1 MTPALLLLR
10 FDAGRARAWM
20 RNLVA
25 ALKAEGFAVRIDAV
39 RDGAPLAG
47 SVAAL
52 FALERLVLRRGQA
65 DASERITP
73 ESLGLPLGAGE
84 VPAITIDFAAQPAAH
99 SDGVLRVLHGGVAG
113 EDALLAL
120 LFGRVLPVSEVVD
133 AASGVTLERIKPSME
148 AAAGISGQLA
158 NVGQRLT
165 TVLLA
170 RIRAM
175 VAGAARPAPIEI
187 APMPPGRPRP
197 LAVAAMRMVAGEAA
211 ARAYRLCCY
220 APHWRTGWRLH
231 DGPGLIDT
239 GDFSGPAFRVL
250 PEPAGHF
257 YADPFPITWRG
268 KTAVFLEDLD
278 HRTGKG
284 VIVAVPFGDAGP
296 SGPAL
301 PVLEEPWH
309 LSYPF
314 LVEEGGE
321 LYMIPECSTVGLVA
335 LYRCLEFP
343 ARWERC
349 ATLLEGPVLADVTL
363 VARDGRWWMFAASHD
378 GVGGWSDTLAL
389 FSAPSL
395 FGPWQAHAHNPIFV
409 DCTQARPAGAI
420 VERGGRLIRPVQDC
434 SASYGGA
441 LGLAEITRLDEGG
454 YAQVLRTVLRPG
466 PHWPG
471 RKLHTLNRHGRLEVI
486 DGSVI
491 RPRSSVLAGMV
502 EARSQPRVAAP

>member
-1 MTPALLLLR
+1 MRPVLLLLR
-10 FDAGRARAWM
+10 FDAGRARTWM

-25 ALKAEGFAVRIDAV
+25 GLEADGVAVRIEAANGAAAV
-39 RDGAPLAG
+39 AG
-47 SVAAL
+47 SVVAL
-52 FALERLVLRRGQA
+52 FALERLVLRRGRA
-65 DASERITP
+65 DASEPVAP
-73 ESLGLPLGAGE
+73 ESLGRPLGAGE
-84 VPAITIDFAAQPAAH
+84 EPAIIIDFSARPASRAE
-99 SDGVLRVLHGGVAG
+99 GMLRVLHGGAPG

-133 AASGVTLERIKPSME
+133 ASGVVLERIKPSME

-158 NVGQRLT
+158 NVCQRLT

-175 VAGAARPAPIEI
+175 RAGGERPMPIEM
-187 APMPPGRPRP
+187 AATQPGYPRP
-197 LAVAAMRMVAGEAA
+197 LAVTAMRMVAGEAA

-231 DGPGLIDT
+231 DGPGLVDT
-239 GDFSGPAFRVL
+239 GDFSGPPFRVL
-250 PEPAGHF
+250 AEPAGHF

-268 KTAVFLEDLD
+268 KTAIFLEDLD

-284 VIVAVPFGDAGP
+284 VIVAVPFDDKGP
-296 SGPAL
+296 SGTAL

-314 LVEEGGE
+314 LVEAGGE

-335 LYRCLEFP
+335 LYRCLDFP

-363 VARDGRWWMFAASHD
+363 IVRDGRWWMFAASHD
-378 GVGGWSDTLAL
+378 GIGGWSDTLAL
-389 FSAPSL
+389 FSATSL
-395 FGPWQAHAHNPIFV
+395 FGPWQAHAHNPVFV

-420 VERGGRLIRPVQDC
+420 VERDGRLLRPVQDC

-441 LGLAEITRLDEGG
+441 LGLAEITRLDDGG
-454 YAQVLRTVLRPG
+454 YAQTLRTVLHPG

-491 RPRSSVLAGMV
+491 RPRSAVLAGMV
-502 EARSQPRVAAP
+502 ERRTRPEGASP